1 MGRTRR
7 GRLLALATA
16 TGLAFAGA
24 VVLAPPAQAA
34 EVRPLVPVKIMPM
47 GDSITNGVGATG
59 GYRLEL
65 KDLMVPEGHSFDYVG
80 AISTGPFEIE
90 DRQHE
95 GRNGW
100 KIDETAAIAHAQVTT
115 YRPDVVML
123 MIGTNDITTDTAL
136 GTAPDRLGSL
146 LDTIF
151 AAAPN
156 ASVVV
161 GSIPPLAN
169 AADEAEAQ
177 TYNAALPD
185 VVQAR
190 VTAGKKAY
198 FVDVHA
204 ALTVGDLVDGV
215 HPNADGYLKIA
226 RAWLPTLRSILPAPP
241 VSSAVGCP
249 CSLWPETAVPATPQ
263 VSSTSPTEVGV
274 RFRVEKYG
282 QIRGIRFYKGP
293 LNTGTHTGSLWSRSG
308 TRLATATF
316 TNETASGWQ
325 QVNFASPVTVWPW
338 TTYVASYFAPV
349 GRYAADQN
357 AFATTEIVG
366 TPVRMVA
373 AGQSGG
379 NGWSVGSASGGFPSV
394 ASSQAANFWVDVVFT
409 PVTPAPAPP
418 PPSAPS
424 GLRATS
430 VSSSQISLTWND
442 VMGETGYRMERAPAG
457 VNKWAAIG
465 ASARDVLTYTDSG
478 LPASTSFYKY
488 RVVATSRNGDS
499 AASTGDHG
507 EDPRAAPTA
516 GADRGDRRGGVL
528 LAGRRGLA
536 GRQRRDRLPGP
547 AVGRRLDR
555 LDAGGRRAAGR
566 RVLLRR
572 WARPPPPPTSTGW
585 WPPTA
590 AAARRRRRWSARR
603 PRRRRRCLPR
613 RRPG

>member
-1 MGRTRR
+1 MW
-7 GRLLALATA
+7 
-16 TGLAFAGA
+16 
-24 VVLAPPAQAA
+24 AP
-34 EVRPLVPVKIMPM
+34 V
-47 GDSITNGVGATG
+47 
-59 GYRLEL
+59 
-65 KDLMVPEGHSFDYVG
+65 
-80 AISTGPFEIE
+80 STGPFEIE

-241 VSSAVGCP
+241 ASSAVGCP
-249 CSLWPETAVPATPQ
+249 CSLWPETAVPVTPQ

-282 QIRGIRFYKGP
+282 QIRGIRF
-293 LNTGTHTGSLWSRSG
+293 
-308 TRLATATF
+308 TR
-316 TNETASGWQ
+316 
-325 QVNFASPVTVWPW
+325 
-338 TTYVASYFAPV
+338 
-349 GRYAADQN
+349 
-357 AFATTEIVG
+357 
-366 TPVRMVA
+366 
-373 AGQSGG
+373 
-379 NGWSVGSASGGFPSV
+379 
-394 ASSQAANFWVDVVFT
+394 
-409 PVTPAPAPP
+409 
-418 PPSAPS
+418 
-424 GLRATS
+424 
-430 VSSSQISLTWND
+430 
-442 VMGETGYRMERAPAG
+442 
-457 VNKWAAIG
+457 
-465 ASARDVLTYTDSG
+465 AR
-478 LPASTSFYKY
+478 
-488 RVVATSRNGDS
+488 
-499 AASTGDHG
+499 
-507 EDPRAAPTA
+507 
-516 GADRGDRRGGVL
+516 
-528 LAGRRGLA
+528 
-536 GRQRRDRLPGP
+536 
-547 AVGRRLDR
+547 
-555 LDAGGRRAAGR
+555 
-566 RVLLRR
+566 
-572 WARPPPPPTSTGW
+572 
-585 WPPTA
+585 
-590 AAARRRRRWSARR
+590 
-603 PRRRRRCLPR
+603 
-613 RRPG
+613 